1 MLSLMY
7 VMDGSIKTMNSTWN
21 GPPGQMV
28 RALGKCFHPN
38 TRIKLRNGIIKQI
51 QTIDLGDILEDGSI
65 VESIMKI
72 DNKRDP
78 VPLYLIKK
86 AGVDSDDIFVT
97 GSHLVFDEKTNQ
109 FIKVEN
115 YSKAVP
121 TNNQIE
127 WFSCLI
133 TSNHKIKIGNE
144 IFWDWEDH
152 FVKILHI

>member
-1 MLSLMY
+1 
-7 VMDGSIKTMNSTWN
+7 
-21 GPPGQMV
+21 
-28 RALGKCFHPN
+28 
-38 TRIKLRNGIIKQI
+38 
-51 QTIDLGDILEDGSI
+51 
-65 VESIMKI
+65 MK
-72 DNKRDP
+72 
-78 VPLYLIKK
+78 
-86 AGVDSDDIFVT
+86 GF
-97 GSHLVFDEKTNQ
+97 KTNQ